1 MRVKFNHFER
11 VAGFFV
17 LFAIAGAILFTV
29 VTAIQKGWFE
39 TKIPYQTLVTSAD
52 GLFEGTPVKISG
64 LRAGEVTSVELQS
77 ASEVVIHFEIYEKFQ
92 EHIRQDSVAQVI
104 RPFIIGDKAIEISV
118 GSKEAPAIVA
128 GGTLIS
134 AASFD
139 MMDLVSGRKL
149 GPFLGSLEG
158 LMENLSTLAKAF
170 ADPKRT
176 QAMIRVFDKVEPL
189 ISNLDKMSIQVT
201 TLTKDLNHVIPEMRE
216 YSPQLGKDLSRLVG
230 DLGVLTHAMAPTM
243 KEMGPELPKAS
254 RRALEA
260 LDEVVI
266 VLKALQK
273 SFLLSGNAKEVRKEE
288 QNRAPA
294 SGDK

>member
-17 LFAIAGAILFTV
+17 LFSIAGAILFMA

-39 TKIPYQTLVTSAD
+39 TKIPFVTLVSSAD
-52 GLFEGTPVKISG
+52 GLYEGTPVKISG
-64 LRAGEVTSVELQS
+64 LRAGEVTSVELKS
-77 ASEVVIHFEIYEKFQ
+77 ANEVVVHFEISEKFQ
-92 EHIRQDSVAQVI
+92 EHIRQDSVAQVV

-118 GSKEAPAIVA
+118 GSKDAPQILA

-158 LMENLSTLAKAF
+158 ILGNLSTLAKAF

-176 QAMIRVFDKVEPL
+176 DVIIRVFDKVEPL
-189 ISNLDKMSIQVT
+189 IGNLDKMSIQVT
-201 TLTKDLNHVIPEMRE
+201 ALTKDLNHVIPELRE

-230 DLGVLTHAMAPTM
+230 DLGVMTQAMAPTM

-260 LDEVVI
+260 LDEVVV

-288 QNRAPA
+288 QSRLPA
-294 SGDK
+294 NGEK